1 MKNSNIVTFAEQENG
16 YIQFEVKAGYYAGSS
31 YSEGDQSEIVYVP
44 NYIPVGN
51 YADEYI
57 TIQPIESYTD
67 SQPYTES
74 HNAECRVDVHLKRI
88 VNSGCPK
95 GWSAALVE
103 HEVGDEYVSMKVKEI
118 LHTCHF

>member
-1 MKNSNIVTFAEQENG
+1 MPNIVEFSKQANG
-16 YIQFEVKAGYYAGSS
+16 YIQFTVKPGYYAGASF
-31 YSEGDQSEIVYVP
+31 SESDQTEVVYIP
-44 NYIPVGN
+44 NYISVGRE
-51 YADEYI
+51 ADEYI

-74 HNAECRVDVHLKRI
+74 HNAECRVDVHLKRL

-95 GWSAALVE
+95 GWSVAEIE
-103 HEVGDEYVSMKVKEI
+103 HKMYGNYLCMEVKSI